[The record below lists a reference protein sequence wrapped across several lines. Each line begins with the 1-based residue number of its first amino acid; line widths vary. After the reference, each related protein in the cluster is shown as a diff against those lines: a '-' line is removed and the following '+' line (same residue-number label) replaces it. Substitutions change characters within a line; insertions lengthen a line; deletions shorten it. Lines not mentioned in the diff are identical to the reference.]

1 MALFLL
7 MRLKGLTESDTTLQ
21 KFFCRFRERDVL
33 FSAKKRPREYMK
45 TSKDNELE
53 ELGCF
58 EPGKLPSDNPN
69 PDLRGPFKFGSRRLK
84 EPKNTGMIG
93 NAAVGA
99 AGAGAAG
106 LGAGGFEATTA
117 GFEQQGAAE
126 QGFPQQGFAGQG
138 VSPQGV
144 DTSGL
149 DASGFDASGFAADGT
164 MTAGFDPQ
172 FLAAQGFDPQFL
184 AEQGFDPQF
193 LAAQG
198 IDPQF
203 LAEQGIDPNMAAN
216 FAAQGFDP
224 NMTGVD
230 PNMAGLDPNMAAGL
244 MNQNFDSTAMGFDPT
259 MAAAGTQNM
268 EPNAWDAA
276 SADTTS
282 FEAADAGSAA
292 VEEDSGLEEFTPES
306 QGEAVAE
313 YTPSFEATSPELN
326 ADEPSAQLDT
336 EQINNPMAGMP
347 FNAMTEG
354 QDMSEQ
360 DTNQNNEAMSN
371 GLPNQAMADPTLMHN
386 AGMMQANMQN
396 PAMMQQAMAQQG
408 VAQQGVAQPGMAQP
422 GMANPGMAN
431 PGMMQAGMAQPGM
444 MQPGMMQPGMT
455 GATGMPGEKKT
466 QNIFGQLTEGLKRSV
481 GNSEENQQ
489 AEPFL
494 GGLATPGFN
503 SLRVYIAIGLSLLM
517 YGYAWYA
524 ISYDDYVGLRWG
536 VATWFCLAAL
546 LMNAYTAYQVRQR
559 HESQFVQ
566 GLGIAVTV
574 IAAVIFILVL
584 NSYMALETDAVLLER
599 IRATQRDIDDSSTLK
614 LKLR

>member
-1 MALFLL
+1 
-7 MRLKGLTESDTTLQ
+7 
-21 KFFCRFRERDVL
+21 
-33 FSAKKRPREYMK
+33 MK

-93 NAAVGA
+93 GAVGAVGAGA
-99 AGAGAAG
+99 AGAGAGG
-106 LGAGGFEATTA
+106 LGAGGFDAATA

-138 VSPQGV
+138 VSQQGV

-149 DASGFDASGFAADGT
+149 DASGLDASGFAADGT

-172 FLAAQGFDPQFL
+172 ALAAQGFDPQFLAAQGFDPQFL
-184 AEQGFDPQF
+184 A
-193 LAAQG
+193 A
-198 IDPQF
+198 
-203 LAEQGIDPNMAAN
+203 QGIDPNMAAN

-224 NMTGVD
+224 NMAGVD
-230 PNMAGLDPNMAAGL
+230 PNMAGLDPNMASVDPNMAAGF
-244 MNQNFDSTAMGFDPT
+244 MNQNFDPTAMGFDPT
-259 MAAAGTQNM
+259 MAAADRQNM

-313 YTPSFEATSPELN
+313 YTPSFEGTSPELN
-326 ADEPSAQLDT
+326 ADESSAQLDT

-360 DTNQNNEAMSN
+360 DTNQNYEAMSN
-371 GLPNQAMADPTLMHN
+371 GLPDQAMADPTLMHN

-408 VAQQGVAQPGMAQP
+408 VAQQGVAQP

-466 QNIFGQLTEGLKRSV
+466 QNIFGQLTEGLKRSI

-494 GGLATPGFN
+494 GGFATPGFN

-536 VATWFCLAAL
+536 VATWFCLAVL